1 MTTTTTEPSEL
12 ADQIRAATIAAFTEK
27 LLAEQAEARAAVV
40 EFDAKFETGAL
51 RRDDGVQYIEV
62 AHRVRRSLGAVLFW
76 LDAIA
81 EEQAK
86 GGGR

>member
-1 MTTTTTEPSEL
+1 MTTITTEPSEL

-27 LLAEQAEARAAVV
+27 LLAEQAEAHAAVL

-51 RRDDGVQYIEV
+51 RRDGGVQYIEV

-86 GGGR
+86 GGTP